1 MRGTLLF
8 MWENGLL
15 DAADLKTTE
24 REKIEI
30 IARGDCS
37 AIKDTATNAIVKIGD
52 TTWSGNVMFHN
63 NDNAEPNTQEVG
75 NTILHIAEKKS
86 NATHNN
92 APWAVIEIPQE
103 LKDEIDATARHSHK
117 FPCGPAIA
125 ALPAA
130 ELHQTLAE
138 LFTERLKEK
147 EKLIERIFL
156 QCDRKWDDT
165 LLKTAIRSF
174 GFGIQSPVFDE
185 WATLLNTNALGKHR
199 DNKTQVEAIL
209 YGQAGLLQDESIP
222 YYYREEAAKSEYY
235 NELNREFRFLQN
247 KFGLQVLEHTKWGN
261 GAATP
266 HQRIARIANL
276 YCNGLFTMSG
286 ISSAG
291 TLTNMYKLFSA
302 PLDGYWQNHI
312 CFGSTETAGAQ
323 PMKQKQVDVIIIN
336 SIIPMLH
343 IYGTHRQEP
352 ELCKIAQELLQQI
365 ESEENSITKQW
376 RAQGVKPR
384 NAADSQAL
392 LQLNRAHCRINGCA
406 SCPMARHYVAAA
418 LNGTK

>member
-1 MRGTLLF
+1 
-8 MWENGLL
+8 MWGKGLL
-15 DAADLKTTE
+15 DAANLKTTE
-24 REKIEI
+24 REEIKI
-30 IARGDCS
+30 IARGECN
-37 AIKDTATNAIVKIGD
+37 AEECVATNAIVKIGN
-52 TTWSGNVMFHN
+52 TTWSGNIMFHN
-63 NDNAEPNTQEVG
+63 NNADYTREAE
-75 NTILHIAEKKS
+75 NTILHITGKKGY
-86 NATHNN
+86 ATHNR

-103 LKDEIDATARHSHK
+103 LRDEIEATAKHSHK
-117 FPCGPAIA
+117 FPCGPTIA
-125 ALPAA
+125 ALPAT
-130 ELHQTLAE
+130 ELHQALEE
-138 LFTERLKEK
+138 LFIERMKEK

-165 LLKTAIRSF
+165 LFKTAIRSF

-185 WATLLNTNALGKHR
+185 WAALLNTNALGKHR
-199 DNKTQVEAIL
+199 DNRMQIEAIL
-209 YGQAGLLQDESIP
+209 YGQAGLLQEESIP

-261 GAATP
+261 GSATP

-276 YCNGLFTMSG
+276 YSNGLFTMSG

-291 TLTNMYKLFSA
+291 TLTNMYKLFNT
-302 PLDGYWQNHI
+302 PLCGYWQNHI

-343 IYGTHRQEP
+343 IYGTHRKEP
-352 ELCKIAQELLQQI
+352 ELCKKAQELLQQI

-376 RAQGVKPR
+376 RAQGIKPR

-392 LQLNRAHCRINGCA
+392 LQLNRAHCRINGCTD
-406 SCPMARHYVAAA
+406 CPMARHYIAAV
-418 LNGTK
+418 LDSTK